1 MEAFE
6 PPSRVPT
13 PRGDQEWSI
22 FDSEIPMRSL
32 LLWILRVGS
41 VLAAFATIVAISW
54 FYLFGNLLDHELT
67 KSLEKAFGNP
77 PTWMK

>member
-6 PPSRVPT
+6 PPLQMVT
-13 PRGDQEWSI
+13 PRGDHQWSI
-22 FDSEIPMRSL
+22 FDPEIPMRSL

-41 VLAAFATIVAISW
+41 VLATFATIIAISW

-67 KSLEKAFGNP
+67 KSLEAAFGKP
-77 PTWMK
+77 PAWMK